1 MAMYEYITG
10 EKLPRDASKARDY
23 ATRVAELALTTHD
36 FDLVQD
42 LRELNGRVESS
53 LFDAFW
59 SELKI
64 LLESHARVDDRRH
77 GEPNNAL
84 HCTAL
89 HYTLPTTVRY

>member
-1 MAMYEYITG
+1 MAMYEYING
-10 EKLPRDASKARDY
+10 ERLPRDVGKAKDY
-23 ATRVAELALTTHD
+23 TTRVAELALTTQD

-42 LRELNGRVESS
+42 LRELNGRVESP

-77 GEPNNAL
+77 GESNNAL
-84 HCTAL
+84 HCPAL
-89 HYTLPTTVRY
+89 H